1 MQKAPV
7 SAGAFCSR
15 RGKLAKAA
23 LMDFRI
29 VSLPPFR
36 AVSSGP
42 DPSADFGPDG
52 VLGKFDAYMS
62 RVRPQSRDSFLPR
75 DFLFFDE
82 QQKALVWWYA
92 LVDGMDLGGHDV
104 AEFDGGLYLTYVY
117 RDGDEAENGR
127 LYRAALEHI
136 SSSPIYETDIRPN
149 HYPMGHIITPPQ
161 LIQAQR
167 FAQMETY
174 IPIRLRQPG

>member
-1 MQKAPV
+1 
-7 SAGAFCSR
+7 
-15 RGKLAKAA
+15 
-23 LMDFRI
+23 MDFRI

-42 DPSADFGPDG
+42 DPDADFGADG
-52 VLGKFDAYMS
+52 ILGRFDTYLSAI
-62 RVRPQSRDSFLPR
+62 RPTPRDSFLPR

-82 QQKALVWWYA
+82 ERRALVWWYA
-92 LVDGMDLGGHDV
+92 LIEGMDTDGRDV
-104 AEFDGGLYLTYVY
+104 VEFDGGLYLTYAY

-127 LYRAALEHI
+127 LYRAALDHI
-136 SSSPIYETDIRPN
+136 SSSPMYETDIRPN
-149 HYPMGHIITPPQ
+149 HYPMGHVITPPQ
-161 LIQAQR
+161 LIEAQG